1 MTENRK
7 PLHLRTFS
15 FDAALLAKLGLSP
28 SQAVSSPGPTGGREQ
43 GAPGKKQG
51 KRQDNQNFPKEQ
63 PINQSPEQKAQRQA
77 AIGEIKEIL
86 AMLCERYPQ
95 TFNFKDRKP
104 LKVGIFKDLFESLSE
119 SLKGKYT
126 SAQLHKALSYYI
138 YNYRYQSSLIVQDHR
153 YNLQG
158 EIEGHVTEE
167 QRAHAQGL
175 LKRLTESYR
184 SKRGKPVPTPNKPS
198 HNERLHD

>member
-28 SQAVSSPGPTGGREQ
+28 SQAVSSPGPIGGREQ
-43 GAPGKKQG
+43 GAPGKKPG
-51 KRQDNQNFPKEQ
+51 KRQDKQNFPKEP

-77 AIGEIKEIL
+77 AIGEIKKIL

-104 LKVGIFKDLFESLSE
+104 LKVGIFKDLLESLSE
-119 SLKGKYT
+119 SSNRKYT
-126 SAQLHKALSYYI
+126 NDQLHKALSYYI
-138 YNYRYQSSLIVQDHR
+138 YNHRYQSSLIAQDHR
-153 YNLQG
+153 YDLQG
-158 EIEGHVTEE
+158 EIRGQVTEE
-167 QRAHAQGL
+167 QKVRAHGL
-175 LKRLTESYR
+175 LKRLTESYK
-184 SKRGKPVPTPNKPS
+184 SKRVKPNAPPLKAKG
-198 HNERLHD
+198 NEDPHD